1 LTVIDGEGQMK
12 TRLTARAVLLDPDN
26 RVLLFHFHLPEG
38 MVAEGARQFWATP
51 GGAIEAGED
60 ARVAVEREVR
70 EETGLGDF
78 EIGPEL
84 WVGEQTLTLNGVPT
98 FTRERFF
105 LVRTNA
111 VAVNRDGW
119 TELEKQVMRDH
130 RWWRV
135 DDLMSTRER
144 IFPANFG
151 ALIAL
156 YLREGSS
163 GVRRIEL

>member
-1 LTVIDGEGQMK
+1 LRGKGQLRR
-12 TRLTARAVLLDPDN
+12 RLTARAVLLDPDD
-26 RVLLFHFHLPEG
+26 RVLLFQFHLPEG
-38 MVAEGARQFWATP
+38 MVVERSRRFWATP
-51 GGAIEAGED
+51 GGAIEADED
-60 ARVAVEREVR
+60 AGTALAREVR

-84 WVGEQTLTLNGVPT
+84 WAGEQTLMLNGVPT

-111 VAVNRDGW
+111 VALNRDGW
-119 TELEKQVMRDH
+119 TELEKEVMRDH

-151 ALIAL
+151 MLVAQF
-156 YLREGSS
+156 LREGSD